1 MNNNVSIIISFF
13 AGIATFISPCLLP
26 MIPLYISYIT
36 GSSIENLTVNEKR
49 EPLRMLPPALFFVLG
64 FTVIFVI
71 LGASATYLG
80 NLLIQKQEILRYVG
94 GAIVIIFG
102 LHITGLIKIKSLY
115 KEKKIRVKNKF
126 SGYFGAFIMGFV
138 FAIGWTPCV
147 GPILASILVMASTE
161 KTVLKGI
168 ILLFCYSIGLGV
180 PFILT
185 SLLINTMVKFLKKI
199 QKFYRRIE
207 LCSGIILIIA
217 GIFIIVK

>member
-36 GSSIENLTVNEKR
+36 GSSIENLTTVGK
-49 EPLRMLPPALFFVLG
+49 PLRMLPPALFFVLG
-64 FTVIFVI
+64 FTLVFVL

>member
-1 MNNNVSIIISFF
+1 MNNFSGLSIIISFF

-36 GSSIENLTVNEKR
+36 GSSIENLTVKGK
-49 EPLRMLPPALFFVLG
+49 PLRMLPPALFFVLG

-80 NLLIQKQEILRYVG
+80 NLFVQKQEILQYVG
-94 GAIVIIFG
+94 GTIVIIFG

-115 KEKKIRVKNKF
+115 KEKKIQVKNKF

-147 GPILASILVMASTE
+147 GPLLSSILVMASTE
-161 KTVLKGI
+161 ETVSKGI
-168 ILLFCYSIGLGV
+168 ILLLSYSFGLGV

-185 SLLINTMVKFLKKI
+185 ALLINTAVKFLKKI

-207 LCSGIILIIA
+207 LC
-217 GIFIIVK
+217 